1 MKSAIGRSLLAGS
14 ACAALLCGVSLAANA
29 DDQSGADIL
38 LAQAEAVPVTEPVQ
52 TAQATPAEDS
62 DEVITVTSE
71 RRAQN
76 LQDVPAS
83 VTAFTSRIRDVT
95 GIITPQQQLNFTP
108 GVFYN
113 PAFDRVTIRGI
124 GRVTT
129 QIGTDA
135 GVAVYQDGFYVASPT
150 NIGGSTLGTQ
160 RVEVLRGPQG
170 TLYGRNSIGGALN
183 AISRRP
189 TDELE
194 ADARIS
200 VNNYGGVTVEG
211 RVAGPLADW
220 VSGSLRM
227 GRVYQEEGYYKNFSN
242 DKDEGGPEDSW
253 NADAQLKFDFGEN
266 FDAWVRYTTLDSTT
280 HPRNSTGIT
289 KYGVPNRGTGVPY
302 VFYGLGVDD
311 NPGVEDH
318 RMFRADRRSSA
329 DYDDYHMVIGEAIYH
344 ADSFDVKYTGG
355 YRTYDY
361 LLSLDGNATDNVDFA
376 FPRDCQLLLAGS
388 PLLALSAGQEDCD
401 LSQPGVQQ
409 SFRTVHNDIIQ
420 DQTDDRESFSHELN
434 ITSTGDG
441 PFQYILGA
449 YYFEE
454 DQSQRFSIISVDE
467 PGNSI
472 VNGGGANPD
481 NTTPGHPGVD
491 GHQGLIYEY
500 HALLNTKSTAIYGQF
515 DYKFTPE
522 LKATVGLRWSKD
534 EKKGYEDNIFI
545 AWLVAGIPALPDFDG
560 PGGPLTASPLVPI
573 DYVIGICPTVSDPS
587 SGVMDPVRLDPQ
599 YACPVYRNM
608 KDSWDAV
615 TGTAGIEWTP
625 NDDRL
630 VYAKY
635 SRGFKAGGFNLGTML
650 ADPTVDEETVDAW
663 EVGWKETV
671 DERLQFNAAAFF
683 YQYHDQQ
690 VPVAE
695 VQSDAATGQQIQV
708 SVLTNLTE
716 VENYGFEVEGTW
728 EPIDNL
734 RFMANYSY
742 LHTEIIEADTYA
754 DVADPLALQPEAQPV
769 GPIVAD
775 TQEQSVEGNTL
786 PGSPKH
792 KFSINASYTHE
803 TNVGDFIASATW
815 TYRSDSYQT
824 MFNTKQH
831 LVEGGSLVDVRLTW
845 NDADSGLS
853 VIGSVNNVF
862 DEEVMTGFFTDSPAR
877 LSFQSL
883 FLEPPRQ
890 FFLEVRYSY

>member
-1 MKSAIGRSLLAGS
+1 MKSTFRTSLFVGS
-14 ACAALLCGVSLAANA
+14 AFAALLCSGSPAAETA
-29 DDQSGADIL
+29 DDATTAGDVQVAQNESAPAQSEADDSGA
-38 LAQAEAVPVTEPVQ
+38 
-52 TAQATPAEDS
+52 
-62 DEVITVTSE
+62 EVITVTSE

-83 VTAFTSRIRDVT
+83 VTAFTTKLRDTT
-95 GIITPQQQLNFTP
+95 GIITAQQQLNFTP

-113 PAFDRVTIRGI
+113 PGFDRVTIRGI

-189 TDELE
+189 TDQVE
-194 ADARIS
+194 ADARLS
-200 VNNYGGVTVEG
+200 VNNYGGVTLET
-211 RVAGPLADW
+211 RVAGPIADW
-220 VSGSLRM
+220 VSGSLRL
-227 GRVYQEEGYYKNFSN
+227 GTVYQEEGYYKNVSN
-242 DKDEGGPEDSW
+242 NDDEGGPEESW
-253 NADAQLKFDFGEN
+253 NVDAQLKFNFSEDFE
-266 FDAWVRYTTLDSTT
+266 AWVRYTTLDSTT
-280 HPRNSTGIT
+280 HPRSSTGIT

-302 VFYGLGVDD
+302 VFYGLGEDD

-318 RMFRADRRSSA
+318 RKFRADRRSTA
-329 DYDDYHMVIGEAIYH
+329 DYDDYHMIIGEAVYH

-361 LLSLDGNATDNVDFA
+361 LLSLDGNATDNVDFE
-376 FPRDCQLLLAGS
+376 FPYDCGFLAGVVN
-388 PLLALSAGQEDCD
+388 EDCD
-401 LSQPGVQQ
+401 AVTPGVQRYY
-409 SFRTVHNDIIQ
+409 RTVHNDIIQ

-441 PFQYILGA
+441 PFQYIVGA

-467 PGNSI
+467 PGNSV
-472 VNGGGANPD
+472 VNGHTIFHDLFGVPIGEPSANPD
-481 NTTPGHPGVD
+481 NTTPGHAGVD

-515 DYKFTPE
+515 DYQFTPE

-545 AWLVAGIPALPDFDG
+545 AWLVAGIPGAPAFG
-560 PGGPLTASPLVPI
+560 VPPTLF
-573 DYVIGICPTVSDPS
+573 DYVVGICPTSTKE
-587 SGVMDPVRLDPQ
+587 GTGIMDPARLDPQ

-695 VQSDAATGQQIQV
+695 VQADDATGQQIQV

-734 RFMANYSY
+734 RLMANYSY
-742 LHTEIIEADTYA
+742 LHTEIIKADTYA
-754 DVADPLALQPEAQPV
+754 DVADPLALQPEAKPV
-769 GPIVAD
+769 GEIVAD
-775 TQEQSVEGNTL
+775 TLEQSVVGNTL

-792 KFSINASYTHE
+792 KFSLNASYTHE
-803 TNVGDFIASATW
+803 TNMGDFIASATW

-853 VIGSVNNVF
+853 VIGTVTNVF

>member
-1 MKSAIGRSLLAGS
+1 MKKSIAGRSLFAGVAS
-14 ACAALLCGVSLAANA
+14 AALLCGGAWAQDQAAPADVQVAQADAGRQA
-29 DDQSGADIL
+29 DDS
-38 LAQAEAVPVTEPVQ
+38 
-52 TAQATPAEDS
+52 
-62 DEVITVTSE
+62 EVITVTSE

-83 VTAFTSRIRDVT
+83 VTAFTTKIRDVT

-189 TDELE
+189 TDEVE

-200 VNNYGGVTVEG
+200 VNNYGGVTLET
-211 RVAGPLADW
+211 RVAGPIADW
-220 VSGSLRM
+220 VSGSLRV
-227 GRVYQEEGYYKNFSN
+227 GAVEQEEGYYKNFSN
-242 DKDEGGPEDSW
+242 SKDEGGPESSW
-253 NADAQLKFDFGEN
+253 NVDAQLKFKFDDN
-266 FDAWVRYTTLDSTT
+266 FDAWIRYTTLDSTT
-280 HPRNSTGIT
+280 HPRNSVGIT
-289 KYGVPNRGTGVPY
+289 AYGVPNRGTGVPY
-302 VFYGLGVDD
+302 VFYGLPADG

-318 RMFRADRRSSA
+318 RMFRTDRRSTA
-329 DYDDYHMVIGEAIYH
+329 TYDNYHMVIGEAVYH
-344 ADSFDVKYTGG
+344 ADGFDVKYTGG

-361 LLSLDGNATDNVDFA
+361 LLSLDGNATDNVDFQ
-376 FPRDCQLLLAGS
+376 FPYDCGILVTGVEN
-388 PLLALSAGQEDCD
+388 EDCD
-401 LSQPGVQQ
+401 AVTPGIQRYY
-409 SFRTVHNDIIQ
+409 RTVHNDIIQ
-420 DQTDDRESFSHELN
+420 DQTDDREGFSHELN

-481 NTTPGHPGVD
+481 NTTTGHAGVA

-500 HALLNTKSTAIYGQF
+500 HTLLTTKSSAIYGQL
-515 DYKFTPE
+515 DYQFTPE
-522 LKATVGLRWSKD
+522 LKATVGLRYSYD
-534 EKKGYEDNIFI
+534 KKEGYEDNIFI
-545 AWLVAGIPALPDFDG
+545 AWLVAGFPGAPTFGIPPTLFDY
-560 PGGPLTASPLVPI
+560 TV
-573 DYVIGICPTVSDPS
+573 GICPSASDPA
-587 SGVMDPVRLDPQ
+587 SGVMDPERLDPA

-608 KDSWDAV
+608 DDSWDAV

-625 NDDRL
+625 NDDTL
-630 VYAKY
+630 VYGKY

-650 ADPTVDEETVDAW
+650 ADPTVGEETVDAW
-663 EVGWKETV
+663 EVGWKQTV
-671 DERLQFNAAAFF
+671 DERLMFNAAAFF

-708 SVLTNLTE
+708 SVLTNLSE
-716 VENYGFEVEGTW
+716 VENYGLEVEATW

-742 LHTEIIEADTYA
+742 LHAEIIKASLYA

-769 GPIVAD
+769 GAVVAN
-775 TQEQSVEGNTL
+775 TQQQSVVGNTP
-786 PGSPKH
+786 PGSPEH
-792 KFSINASYTHE
+792 KFSINGSYTYE
-803 TNVGDFIASATW
+803 SNIGDFIASATW
-815 TYRSDSYQT
+815 TYRSHSFQT

-831 LVEGGSLVDVRLTW
+831 LVEGGSLVDLRLTW
-845 NDADSGLS
+845 NDKDSGLS
-853 VIGSVNNVF
+853 IIGSVNNVF
-862 DEEVMTGFFTDSPAR
+862 DAEVMTGFFTDSPAR